1 MPSNRR
7 LAAIMFS
14 DIAGYTAMM
23 QHDEADGLRRVR
35 HYRQALEGLVK
46 EYGGEVVQHYG
57 DGSLSIFA
65 SAVEAVHCAKALQL
79 SLKEDPS
86 VPLRIGLH
94 VGDIAREGEYLYGD
108 GVNLAS
114 RVEALAI
121 PGAVLLTERVMY
133 DIKNHAEF
141 EMAPLGAFQFKNVRE
156 PMEVFALADEGLR
169 VPNAREVR
177 RRLHATT
184 AVDDKQK
191 SLQGRWWR
199 WPVILVLLTTLSAA
213 VWMLWKGGQPSPED
227 VGDLAFGKSI
237 AVLPFEDLSPQRDQ
251 AYFGDGIAEEILNA
265 LGKVE
270 SLQVAGRTSSFS
282 FKGKAVDIPEIGRQL
297 GVSTVLEGSVRKA
310 GDQVRITAQ
319 LINAENGYHLWS
331 EEYDRQMDSIF
342 AIQEEIA
349 QAVVEQLKEILMIG
363 VPTPQVHAAT
373 QSQEAYEQYLRGKYM
388 LSQRADGAKQAVVFF
403 ERAIELDSLF
413 AEAHAG
419 LGRAYLWLGWG
430 GYLPSA
436 KAFPEARRH
445 AQRALEI
452 NEDLAFAHAI
462 TGSVRLWYDWDWAGA
477 RQALEKAVA
486 INPSEAGAHLDLG
499 WLHVIS
505 GHFGEA
511 QQRIERALE
520 LDPLNLEYN
529 IDRADFYRLARRY
542 DEALDLSRS
551 IRQLY
556 PDNSETRWI
565 MGMIHY
571 QLENYDQ
578 AEALFREAA
587 EMSGQQS
594 WARVHLAMALARTG
608 HERSARQILED
619 IRRDPARVASVAV
632 EIAMGYLAL
641 DEKQAA
647 LNLLEKAYEMHANW
661 LISLKVDPVWDE
673 LRDDPRFQ
681 LLQQQMAFPE

>member
-23 QHDEADGLRRVR
+23 QRDEADGLRRVR
-35 HYRQALEGLVK
+35 HYRRALEQLVK
-46 EYGGEVVQHYG
+46 EHGGQVVQHYG

-65 SAVEAVHCAKALQL
+65 SAVEAVHCARALQL
-79 SLKEDPS
+79 SLKEEPA

-94 VGDIAREGEYLYGD
+94 VGDIAQEGEHLYGD

-114 RVEALAI
+114 RVEALAM
-121 PGAVLLTERVMY
+121 PGSVLLTERVLY

-141 EMAPLGAFQFKNVRE
+141 ETVSLGAFQFKNVQE
-156 PMEVFALADEGLR
+156 PMDVYALVDAALR

-177 RRLHATT
+177 RRLQATT
-184 AVDDKQK
+184 AVNNKQD
-191 SLQGRWWR
+191 SLRGKWWR
-199 WPVILVLLTTLSAA
+199 WPALLVLLAALSIA
-213 VWMLWKGGQPSPED
+213 VWSLRKEDGAARKGD
-227 VGDLAFGKSI
+227 ADLTFGKSI
-237 AVLPFEDLSPQRDQ
+237 AVLPFEDLSPGHDQ

-282 FKGKAVDIPEIGRQL
+282 FKGKALDIREIGRRL

-331 EEYDRQMDSIF
+331 EEYDREMDSIF
-342 AIQEEIA
+342 AVQEEIA
-349 QAVVEQLKEILMIG
+349 QSVVEQLKEILVIG
-363 VPTPQVHAAT
+363 GQAPEVNAAT
-373 QSQEAYEQYLRGKYM
+373 QNREAYEQYLRGKYM
-388 LSQRADGAKQAVVFF
+388 LSQRADGVEQAVTFF
-403 ERAIELDSLF
+403 EQAIALDPEF
-413 AEAHAG
+413 AEAYAG

-430 GYLPSA
+430 SYLPSS
-436 KAFPEARRH
+436 KAFPEARRY

-452 NEDLAFAHAI
+452 NEELAFAHAI
-462 TGSVRLWYDWDWAGA
+462 IGSVRLWYDWDWAGA
-477 RQALEKAVA
+477 RQALERAVA

-499 WLHVIS
+499 WLHIIS
-505 GHFGEA
+505 GHFDEGLL
-511 QQRIERALE
+511 RINRALE

-542 DEALDLSRS
+542 EKALELSRS
-551 IRQLY
+551 IQQLY
-556 PDNSETRWI
+556 PDNSETRWM

-571 QLENYDQ
+571 QLENYRQ
-578 AEALFREAA
+578 AEALFQEATA
-587 EMSGQQS
+587 ISEEQS
-594 WARVHLAMALARTG
+594 WARVHLAMARARTG
-608 HERSARQILED
+608 REAAAREILED
-619 IRRDPARVASVAV
+619 IRGDPAEVASVAV

-641 DEKQAA
+641 GEAQAA
-647 LNLLEKAYEMHANW
+647 LNLLEQAYRLHANW

-673 LRDDPRFQ
+673 LRDEPRFQ
-681 LLQQQMAFPE
+681 VLLRQMDFPD